1 MFVTATAEAQI
12 RYVDKSAVGLNNGS
26 TWANAYTTIQPA
38 IDAMFA
44 AGGGQVWVAGAPG
57 GLVYNEAR
65 TELWG
70 GPTAYA
76 GSLVMKDNVA
86 VFGGFE
92 GWRGGTGL
100 QETALSQRA
109 PGVNVTVINGATS
122 RAGSPAYHVVVF
134 GKGAAPTVGSRLDG
148 FQITGGNAAGVSGVY
163 HAYRGGGI
171 YNWRS
176 NPVIANCRV
185 YGNTA
190 SVSGGG
196 VANEGISGDAAAAQ
210 YINCVID
217 GNTATRNLD
226 WQTNPARGGGGM
238 FINISTPQVIHC
250 TITANTVGLGAAVPG
265 NPNHG
270 LTSGGIFNVTVG
282 TLPATAG
289 SVLSTISYGN
299 TGNVGIVNAAIT
311 GAVKNLTCTYS
322 DIDGGLYPGT
332 GNINALPNFS
342 GAAPFPYQITGAPCV
357 NTGSS
362 AITEDIRLVPRPLG
376 GARDMGAYEY
386 STNGPSA
393 VCANYTVNLNA
404 SCAATMTAANINGG
418 SVAEAGIVKLTAS
431 QTTFGSADIPSKT
444 VTLTVLDRFGRT
456 ATCNATVTVND
467 PIAPV
472 ITSCPPNQNVNAN
485 ASCAAPA
492 PNLAALTTATDN
504 CGIASITQVPA
515 AGTLLPLGPTPIQ
528 ITVTDVG
535 GNAVLTCAPIVTV
548 VDVTLPVITTCPP
561 SQNVATDPSC
571 NITIPNFLPTGA
583 WSDNCGIASVVQA
596 PAAGTVLTGTQT
608 VTITVQDTSGNL
620 ATCQTQAVA
629 NDMQNPVAVCMNTTV
644 NLSSPT
650 IAGTA
655 IDGGSTDN
663 CGIAQRLIDGA
674 ATRTFTCANI
684 PSATA
689 VLTVRDGNGNAA
701 SCNATVT
708 VVDDVDPVAVCQN
721 ITVNLSAPTIGAA
734 AIDGGSSDN
743 CAITNRLIDGAPNKT
758 FTCADLGPNT
768 VTLLVGDAAGNT
780 ATCNATV
787 TVVDDINPTAVCQD
801 ITVQL
806 SAPTVAAA
814 AIDGGST
821 DNCGTI
827 AGLLINGAATH
838 TFTCADRP
846 STTAVLTVSDPTGN
860 TATCNATVTVV
871 DDVKPII
878 TRLGTG
884 PITVECGGSY
894 ADAGATA
901 SDNCDGDITATIV
914 TNNPVNVNL
923 VGNYTV
929 TYNVN
934 DAAGNAATQVTRQV
948 NVVDTTKPIITL
960 NGANPMTVECG
971 GTYTELGATA
981 SDVCY
986 GDLTASISINGTVNT
1001 ALVGVYSITYDV
1013 TDGAGNSAVQVTRTV
1028 NVTDTTKPVITLNG
1042 TTPVTVECGS
1052 TYTDAGATAS
1062 DVCDGTL
1069 TTSIVTNNPVNA
1081 GAVGTYTVTYNVT
1094 DTQGNNATQVT
1105 RTVNV
1110 VDSLAPVIARL
1121 GDSIVTV
1128 ELGGSYTDAG
1138 ATAADQCDG
1147 DLTTSIVTNNPVNT
1161 SVVGTYTVT
1170 YDVTDAQGNAATQ
1183 VTRTVYVVDTA
1194 RPYVLSV
1201 AVQTG
1206 WTVDVT
1212 FSKDN
1217 MSSSALTASNYVVS
1231 GSGQGTLAPSP
1242 QSVALVSGGTY
1253 RLTWPGTQE
1262 MFNGGDITITVND
1275 AVQDVYG
1282 NLIDT
1287 PKAQTDDGGAI
1298 GVAPVITMNG
1308 SDETLECGVDIFS
1321 EAGASATD
1329 NVDGTV
1335 AVVIGGDTV
1344 DDGIVGVYTIT
1355 YTSVDA
1361 AGNETVESRTVTVE
1375 DTAAPVITMNGGDET
1390 VECGDTYT
1398 DAGAS
1403 ADDDCDG
1410 ALTVVVNNPV
1420 NDNVVGVYTV
1430 TYNVTDG
1437 EGNAATEVTRTV
1449 TVQDTLKPVIT
1460 RLGQEFVYVPLFESY
1475 TDSGATAADQCDG
1488 NLTASIIVVNPVDTN
1503 TPGSY
1508 LVTYNVTDAEGNVAD
1523 QVTRTVIV
1531 LDTQQPTI
1539 SSVTVESE
1547 LTVLVQYSKDMTG
1560 GYGMDDVNNYAVS
1573 GSGIGTF
1580 GPNPVSVEMVSG
1592 TVYRLT
1598 WARPDEMFNGGDI
1611 TITVDPNIEDSAGN
1625 FMGMPNFGTDFGGA
1639 IGEAPV
1645 ITLNGSDELL
1655 ECGVDTFVEAGAT
1668 AEDNVDGTV
1677 TVAVTGDD
1685 LVNDALPGVY
1695 VVEYDA
1701 VDAAGNAAYA
1711 SRTITVEDNAVPE
1724 IELVGASA
1732 LQLECNLENYEEY
1745 GASAWDAC
1753 AGDLTSEIVTGAP
1766 ANTGVL
1772 GLQIVTYS
1780 VTDTEGNSASVDRE
1794 VTVVDTTAPSIALLG
1809 ANPVVLADGSDYVEA
1824 GAEAFDECEGDL
1836 SAAIVIDGD
1845 VANTSE
1851 VATYVLTYTV
1861 SDSSA
1866 NEAAASRTVVVK
1878 PEDCELAYSLS
1889 VDVNPVTPGGTAT
1902 FTAAPLPENCSAGD
1916 IHYLWM
1922 KDGEVIPDAPDAAT
1936 YAVTDAE
1943 FANAGNYKCAVSD
1956 ASSSTETN
1964 VVSLIVTSGVPA
1976 AGAFGLLLAAA
1987 ASALAGVA
1995 ALRKRR

>member
-1 MFVTATAEAQI
+1 MKPSVTSLSVFLCVIAAAMFITATAEAQI
-12 RYVDKSAVGLNNGS
+12 RYVDKSATGANNGS
-26 TWANAYTTIQPA
+26 SWANAYTTIQPA
-38 IDAMFA
+38 IDAARA
-44 AGGGQVWVAGAPG
+44 AGGGEVWVAGGPAGSPV
-57 GLVYNEAR
+57 VYNENR
-65 TELWG
+65 TETWG
-70 GPTAYA
+70 APTAYA

-86 VFGGFE
+86 VYGGFE
-92 GWRGGTGL
+92 GWRGGAGQ
-100 QETALSQRA
+100 QETALSQRST
-109 PGVNVTVINGATS
+109 GVNVAVIDGSIS
-122 RAGSPAYHVVVF
+122 RGGSAAFHVVVF
-134 GKGAAPTVGSRLDG
+134 GRGSAATVNARLDG
-148 FQITGGNAAGVSGVY
+148 FWITGGNAAGVSGVY
-163 HAYRGGGI
+163 HTYRGAGI

-176 NPVIANCRV
+176 NPVIANCYI

-196 VANEGISGDAAAAQ
+196 VANEGISGAAATAE
-210 YINCVID
+210 YVNCVIA

-226 WQTNPARGGGGM
+226 WQNNPARGGGGM
-238 FINISTPQVIHC
+238 FINLSTPTITHC
-250 TITANTVGLGAAVPG
+250 TITANVVGAAGSAVPG

-270 LTSGGIFNVTVG
+270 VNSGGIFNVAWTN
-282 TLPATAG
+282 LPATAG
-289 SVLSTISYGN
+289 SVNSSISYGN
-299 TGNVGIVNAAIT
+299 TGSIGLINAAVNGPGGT
-311 GAVKNLTCTYS
+311 AAKNLTCTYS
-322 DIDGGLYPGT
+322 DIQLSSGTYPGT
-332 GNINALPNFS
+332 GNINANPNFS
-342 GAAPFPYQITGAPCV
+342 GSFPYAYQITGTPCLDAA
-357 NTGSS
+357 SS
-362 AITEDIRLVPRPLG
+362 SVGNDLRTVPRPLG
-376 GARDMGAYEY
+376 SGRDMGAYEY
-386 STNGPSA
+386 SPNGPSA
-393 VCANYTVNLNA
+393 VCTGHTVNLNA
-404 SCAATMTAANINGG
+404 SCAATMTAADIDGG
-418 SVAEAGIVKLTAS
+418 SSAQAGIYKRAAS
-431 QTTFGSADIPSKT
+431 KTTFGSADIPST
-444 VTLTVLDRFGRT
+444 SLTLTITDRIGRT

-467 PIAPV
+467 PILPV
-472 ITSCPPNQNVNAN
+472 ITNCPSSGTVNAN
-485 ASCAAPA
+485 ASCVVPA
-492 PNLAALTTATDN
+492 PNLAALVTATDN
-504 CGIASITQVPA
+504 CGIASITQAPA
-515 AGTLLPLGPTPIQ
+515 AGTNLPLGPNTIQ

-535 GNAVLTCAPIVTV
+535 GNAVTSCAPVVTV
-548 VDVTLPVITTCPP
+548 VDNTPPVINTCPPTQTLSADSSCQATVPDFTSTGSYADNCGIASVTQNPTAGTTVTTGTHTIVITVTDTAGLTATCNATLQVNDDTNPVITTCPP
-561 SQNVATDPSC
+561 SQTVPTDPSC
-571 NITIPNFLPTGA
+571 NITIPDFLSTGA

-596 PAAGTVLTGTQT
+596 PTAGTVLTGTQT

-620 ATCQTQAVA
+620 ATCTTQAIA
-629 NDMQNPVAVCMNTTV
+629 NDTTNPTAVCLNISV
-644 NLSSPT
+644 NLSAPT
-650 IAGTA
+650 VPATA

-663 CGIAQRLIDGA
+663 CGITQRLIDGA
-674 ATRTFTCANI
+674 ATRTFLCADI
-684 PSATA
+684 PSASA

-1052 TYTDAGATAS
+1052 TYTDAGA
-1062 DVCDGTL
+1062 
-1069 TTSIVTNNPVNA
+1069 
-1081 GAVGTYTVTYNVT
+1081 
-1094 DTQGNNATQVT
+1094 
-1105 RTVNV
+1105 
-1110 VDSLAPVIARL
+1110 
-1121 GDSIVTV
+1121 
-1128 ELGGSYTDAG
+1128 
-1138 ATAADQCDG
+1138 
-1147 DLTTSIVTNNPVNT
+1147 
-1161 SVVGTYTVT
+1161 
-1170 YDVTDAQGNAATQ
+1170 
-1183 VTRTVYVVDTA
+1183 
-1194 RPYVLSV
+1194 
-1201 AVQTG
+1201 
-1206 WTVDVT
+1206 
-1212 FSKDN
+1212 
-1217 MSSSALTASNYVVS
+1217 
-1231 GSGQGTLAPSP
+1231 
-1242 QSVALVSGGTY
+1242 
-1253 RLTWPGTQE
+1253 
-1262 MFNGGDITITVND
+1262 
-1275 AVQDVYG
+1275 
-1282 NLIDT
+1282 
-1287 PKAQTDDGGAI
+1287 
-1298 GVAPVITMNG
+1298 
-1308 SDETLECGVDIFS
+1308 
-1321 EAGASATD
+1321 
-1329 NVDGTV
+1329 
-1335 AVVIGGDTV
+1335 
-1344 DDGIVGVYTIT
+1344 
-1355 YTSVDA
+1355 
-1361 AGNETVESRTVTVE
+1361 
-1375 DTAAPVITMNGGDET
+1375 
-1390 VECGDTYT
+1390 
-1398 DAGAS
+1398 S

-1420 NDNVVGVYTV
+1420 NDNVVGVYTI

-1437 EGNAATEVTRTV
+1437 EGNAATQMTRTV

-1460 RLGQEFVYVPLFESY
+1460 RLGQEFVYVPLYESY

-1488 NLTASIIVVNPVDTN
+1488 NLTTSIIVVNPVDTN

-1508 LVTYNVTDAEGNVAD
+1508 LVTYNVTDAEGNAAT

-1531 LDTQQPTI
+1531 SDTQQPTI
-1539 SSVTVESE
+1539 ASVTVESE

-1560 GYGMDDVNNYAVS
+1560 GYGTDDVNNYAVS

-1598 WARPDEMFNGGDI
+1598 WERPDEMFNGGDI

-1645 ITLNGSDELL
+1645 LTLNGSDELL

-1668 AEDNVDGTV
+1668 AEDNVDGAV
-1677 TVAVTGDD
+1677 TVAITGDD

-1701 VDAAGNAAYA
+1701 VDAAGNPAYA

-1753 AGDLTSEIVTGAP
+1753 AGDLSGDIAISNP
-1766 ANTGVL
+1766 ANTAVL

-1780 VTDTEGNSASVDRE
+1780 VTDTEGNSASVNRE

-1809 ANPVVLADGSDYVEA
+1809 ANPTVLTDGSDYVEA

-1836 SAAIVIDGD
+1836 SAAVVIDGD
-1845 VANTSE
+1845 VANTNE

-1866 NEAAASRTVVVK
+1866 NTAGTTRTVVVK
-1878 PEDCELAYSLS
+1878 PENCELAYNLS

-1943 FANAGNYKCAVSD
+1943 FTDAGNYKCSVSD
-1956 ASSSTETN
+1956 ASSSMETN
-1964 VVSLIVTSGVPA
+1964 VVPLMVTSGVPA